1 MNVSLIICTYNRC
14 ESLLKTLESVA
25 ASVLP
30 PSIEWEVVV
39 VDNNSQDQTSA
50 AVEEFSDRHPG
61 RFRYLFEPTQGLSN
75 ARNAGILAAQGE
87 VIAFTDDDVIVHP
100 SWLLNL
106 TRPLLERSWA
116 GAGGRVLPFQG
127 VVLPPWLSLSP
138 PYDLGGR
145 VAALFDQGGEPK
157 ELNLPPYGANM
168 AFRREMFQ
176 KYGHFRRDLGR
187 RPDSLIGGEE
197 TEFGTRLIAARER
210 LFYEPSAIVYHPVP
224 EERLTKD
231 YLLSWSFDFG
241 RALIL
246 QKGKRSPV
254 LGIPRHLVSLP
265 NLILRLLPVKIL
277 HWLMAVNPQ
286 RRFFCKCRVWQTAGE
301 IAEVWRQNRSGS
313 LQSKG
318 KNEVS

>member
-1 MNVSLIICTYNRC
+1 MKSLSWFDQRWRAGFAVSWLLSLFTTKSKRSVNLVSHLTSQVDSDKPTLFPFMNVSLIICTYNRC

-106 TRPLLERSWA
+106 TRPFLERSWA

-197 TEFGTRLIAARER
+197 TEFGMRLIAARER
-210 LFYEPSAIVYHPVP
+210 LFYKPSAIVYHPVP
-224 EERLTKD
+224 EERLTKE
-231 YLLSWSFDFG
+231 YLFRGPSIS
-241 RALIL
+241 AA
-246 QKGKRSPV
+246 Q
-254 LGIPRHLVSLP
+254 
-265 NLILRLLPVKIL
+265 
-277 HWLMAVNPQ
+277 
-286 RRFFCKCRVWQTAGE
+286 
-301 IAEVWRQNRSGS
+301 
-313 LQSKG
+313 
-318 KNEVS
+318 